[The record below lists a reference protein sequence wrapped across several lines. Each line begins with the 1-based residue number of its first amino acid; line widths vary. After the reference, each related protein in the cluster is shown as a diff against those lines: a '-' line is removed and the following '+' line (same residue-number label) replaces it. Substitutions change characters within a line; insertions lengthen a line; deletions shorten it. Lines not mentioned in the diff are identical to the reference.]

1 MNREEIL
8 EYIRNN
14 IDSKTYKQMA
24 ENLGM
29 TTESVRGRA
38 RRAGI
43 KKSKRKY
50 NRTKD
55 SYNKELEEKNSDFV
69 LLEDF
74 TRVGDYLLHKCMGCE
89 RVEERR
95 PQDILITPNCSYC
108 SAKKTNKAIPL
119 GEMLSLLPSKY
130 LYVRDYEGMSSKCT
144 FLCRECDNI
153 WQVQP
158 TRIIHGGIGCPRCK
172 GINTSK
178 RCRKPIEEVHALCEE
193 YGLEFLDGEYLGNKV
208 EHKFR
213 NKSCGHEFLYKF
225 NYIKENTCKVCSQ
238 ELKISTPEKEVRDF
252 IQSLGFTTRK
262 GKLSDGKEVD
272 IVVEGTNIG
281 IEFNGDYWHS
291 EVAGKDS
298 KYHLN
303 KTNLFDG
310 KLIHIFHFMWNDKK
324 DLLKSMLKHSLGVT
338 DRKIYARKTVVKKI
352 TAKEARPFLDRNH
365 IQGFLAANKYLGLYY
380 KDELVSIMTFNKSR
394 FSKKYEYELGRYAV
408 AIDTSVVGGASKLFK
423 YFVNNFN
430 PKSIVSYCHRFY
442 SDGNL
447 YKSLGMG
454 LAGTTRPGYW
464 YLHPDRVMVSTRQK
478 FQKHKLKDKLPIF
491 DPNKTE
497 AENML
502 ENGYTRIYDCGNYV
516 FEWYL

>member
-14 IDSKTYKQMA
+14 IDSKTYKEMA
-24 ENLGM
+24 SDLGLS
-29 TTESVRGRA
+29 TEAVRGRA

-43 KKSKRKY
+43 KKNARKY
-50 NRTKD
+50 GRTKD
-55 SYNKELEEKNSDFV
+55 SYNKELEDKDSDFV

-74 TRVGDYLLHKCMGCE
+74 TVVGDYLLHKCKSCG
-89 RVEERR
+89 VEERRR
-95 PQDILITPNCSYC
+95 PQDILQTPKCFTC
-108 SAKKTNKAIPL
+108 TNKPTKTPKPL
-119 GEMLSLLPSKY
+119 DFMLSNLPNKY
-130 LYVRDYEGMSSKCT
+130 LYVRNYKGMTSKCT
-144 FLCRECDNI
+144 FLCKDCDNI
-153 WQVQP
+153 WEIQP
-158 TRIIHGGIGCPRCK
+158 TRIINGGIGCPRCK
-172 GINTSK
+172 AINTSK
-178 RCRKPIEEVHALCEE
+178 RCRKPIEEVRNTCEK
-193 YGLEFLDGEYLGNKV
+193 YNLEFLDNEYLGNKYD
-208 EHKFR
+208 HKFR

-447 YKSLGMG
+447 YKSLGMD

-502 ENGYTRIYDCGNYV
+502 ENGFTRIYDCGNYV
-516 FEWYL
+516 FERYF